1 MSQRVLVP
9 SGAAAESADPFAE
22 GFDESEAGEYAAGEP
37 RVRRP
42 IATWVIVLAALLA
55 VGAGIG
61 IWDAVKY
68 RFIPKRFGEVLAGS
82 VYRSGQISRW
92 QFAPTVAKHGI
103 DVVIDLN
110 GIEPGDEDQ
119 QAEIAAYE
127 RLGLENFRFPLS
139 GNGTGVV
146 ENYVAAIAT
155 LAERHAAGKTVLVH
169 CHAGTQRTGSVVAAF
184 RVLVLGQDPHDAY
197 EELLKYGWNPDKDQV
212 LLQYLNGNMRHVA
225 EQLVERGVISQVP
238 DPLPVV
244 GP

>member
-1 MSQRVLVP
+1 MTDRVLSVS
-9 SGAAAESADPFAE
+9 SGAVAQPADPFAE
-22 GFDESEAGEYAAGEP
+22 SFDGAEAAPPSA
-37 RVRRP
+37 RRP
-42 IATWVIVLAALLA
+42 LTTWAIVVAAVLA

-61 IWDAVKY
+61 LWDAVKY
-68 RFIPKRFGEVLAGS
+68 RFLPKRFGEVVAGS

-92 QFAPTVAKHGI
+92 QFAPTVAKHDI
-103 DVVIDLN
+103 DAVIDLN
-110 GIEPGDEDQ
+110 GIEPGDADQ
-119 QAEIAAYE
+119 QAEIAAYD
-127 RLGLENFRFPLS
+127 RLGLEHYRFPLS

-146 ENYVAAIAT
+146 DNYVAAIAT

-197 EELLKYGWNPDKDQV
+197 EELLKYGWNPETDQV

-225 EQLVERGVISQVP
+225 ERLVERGVIARVP